1 MRESG
6 VLKRGSRGSQEVQND
21 SFAVYGHRTVSPCI
35 HHDASQSMTKIR
47 KIWPWIYAEEWAIFS
62 APLSLLS
69 ENGWG
74 GGEGGIF
81 CMKSPLYRE
90 IAYSGIPDCQGKSK
104 VRRDAEQSRFSS
116 SRGGD
121 KRFSS
126 RDSDKRFSLRDS
138 DKRFF
143 SRDSVKRFSSRDGV
157 KR

>member
-1 MRESG
+1 MALDIR
-6 VLKRGSRGSQEVQND
+6 RGMGHIFGSFELIV
-21 SFAVYGHRTVSPCI
+21 G
-35 HHDASQSMTKIR
+35 
-47 KIWPWIYAEEWAIFS
+47 EW
-62 APLSLLS
+62 L
-69 ENGWG
+69 GG

-143 SRDSVKRFSSRDGV
+143 SRDSVKRFSSRDV
-157 KR
+157 DKRFSARDSV